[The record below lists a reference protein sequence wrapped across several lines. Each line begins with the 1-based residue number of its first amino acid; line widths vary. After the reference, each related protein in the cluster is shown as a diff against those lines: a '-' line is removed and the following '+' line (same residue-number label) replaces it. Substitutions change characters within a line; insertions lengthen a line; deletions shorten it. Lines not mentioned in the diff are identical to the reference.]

1 MSVRSKN
8 IYEAPAP
15 EDGRR
20 LLVMRKW
27 PRGIAKSQVDA
38 WEKELGP
45 SLALLEEWR
54 GGEISWAEFARRYIQ
69 EVTSQ
74 PHLLQDI
81 ANRARTQTVTVLCG
95 CRDDNT
101 CHRTLLQGIITSYFA
116 QDRG

>member
-27 PRGIAKSQVDA
+27 PRGIPKSKVDA
-38 WEKELGP
+38 WEKDLGP

-54 GGEISWAEFARRYIQ
+54 RGKISWAEFSRRYTQ

-81 ANRARTQTVTVLCG
+81 ANRARTQTVTLLCN
-95 CRDDNT
+95 CRDENT